1 MKPLILAGD
10 ESVDEEKFV
19 GLEPWCYNCAAV
31 GHLGDVSDMFEERLE
46 VVDTTIGLSSRT
58 N

>member
-10 ESVDEEKFV
+10 ESVNEEKFV
-19 GLEPWCYNCAAV
+19 GLEPWCYNCATV
-31 GHLGDVSDMFEERLE
+31 GHLGDVSDIFQERLE
-46 VVDTTIGLSSRT
+46 VVESKIGLPSRT

>member
-19 GLEPWCYNCAAV
+19 GLEPWCYNCAAI
-31 GHLGDVSDMFEERLE
+31 GHLGDVSDIFERKA
-46 VVDTTIGLSSRT
+46 GGR
-58 N
+58 